1 MKQYILALLLPL
13 LAFAAMGCSGDD
25 KGLDTK
31 LLKGKWELITDE
43 KSENSN
49 VYDFST
55 QSEQT
60 WSWGVLTTYLLT
72 PQGDRTNETIYD
84 WHISD
89 PNNDSPVLL
98 DITLKGK
105 SSNSDIWE
113 ENDRFIVEQL
123 TATEMTLRKYEVGDS
138 KTRLKFTRI
147 GN

>member
-1 MKQYILALLLPL
+1 MKHYILAILLPL

-25 KGLDTK
+25 DVMDTK
-31 LLKGKWELITDE
+31 LLKGKWGLITDGKTE
-43 KSENSN
+43 SSN

-60 WSWGVLTTYLLT
+60 WSWGILTTYLLT
-72 PQGDRTNETIYD
+72 PQGDRMNETIYD

-89 PNNDSPVLL
+89 PNNDIPVLL

-113 ENDRFIVEQL
+113 DNDRFIVEQL

-138 KTRLKFTRI
+138 KTQFRFTRLS
-147 GN
+147 N